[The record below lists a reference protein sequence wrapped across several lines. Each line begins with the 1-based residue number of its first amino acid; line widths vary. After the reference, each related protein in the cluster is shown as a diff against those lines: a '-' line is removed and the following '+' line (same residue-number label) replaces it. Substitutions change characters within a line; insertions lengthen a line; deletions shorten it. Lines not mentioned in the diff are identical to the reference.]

1 MEGGREL
8 REWEIGVAE
17 MHQSVQRIQASL
29 TAEKQF
35 VKHLKRLEKQIN
47 AECDRLVEDPRK
59 NQKNRYVA
67 KSPFSG
73 PRQHTS
79 SDLEVRDS
87 F

>member
-17 MHQSVQRIQASL
+17 MHQSVKRIQASL

-35 VKHLKRLEKQIN
+35 VKHLKRLERQIN
-47 AECDRLVEDPRK
+47 AECDKLVEDPRK

-67 KSPFSG
+67 KSHFSG
-73 PRQHTS
+73 PKQHTS
-79 SDLEVRDS
+79 SDLEMRDS